1 MKSWQ
6 VKMNRIKSLKAVDHL
21 DQKTVVEIRN
31 LKKKKEQLTNY
42 IQELEQTIDYN
53 RKMSPRTREKYQKD
67 IEFTQIKLDKV
78 IEKY

>member
-6 VKMNRIKSLKAVDHL
+6 LKMNRIKSLQSEDHL
-21 DQKTVVEIRN
+21 DQKIVMEIRN
-31 LKKKKEQLTNY
+31 LKKKKQQLTNY
-42 IQELEQTIDYN
+42 IEELEQTIDYN

-67 IEFTQIKLDKV
+67 IEFTQNKLNKV